1 MTNVEPKKSHKAKL
15 KAALPKQ
22 ALPNNLS
29 LPSNI
34 KGVLDT
40 PRNIYS
46 KQRYNT
52 PLFVLHEMLKA
63 FSRHNVLGMSA
74 SLSFYAMFALIP
86 LVLLMFFILSQW
98 VFSSDYA
105 IVKLAIITGNLVPKF
120 SSDIMVEVYNAS
132 RQQAV
137 WGAAGLFV
145 LFWAVTPLAA
155 ALRSCFYNIAA
166 LIEAPSF
173 IKRKIK
179 DIVAVLGMLFLFF
192 LFTFAGMM
200 LEKVIHFIGHYQ
212 AWLQFRIVS
221 NLVSLTITTGIISL
235 FYYVFFPIK
244 LNARHILVGALFTA
258 TLWLLMRPAFSLF
271 LSMNQSYGSMFGGMK
286 NLFISITWLYF
297 NFIVFLLGTELIAIL
312 RKQDVLLIKGLFEE
326 LTPSNLANGL
336 KSPRLSENYLNKLKQ
351 RYGQTFN
358 QDDFLYHQGDRVPC
372 MYYLLQGEVQLIKN
386 QQVILTVKAGDYLGE
401 MALLSQLPAI
411 ADAVAA
417 SDKVEVLMIA
427 PENLETLLLDEPS
440 VAMRFLREM
449 AARFQQQQQ
458 VI

>member
-1 MTNVEPKKSHKAKL
+1 MNHAVPKKTRKVKIKAT
-15 KAALPKQ
+15 LPTQ
-22 ALPNNLS
+22 ALPSNLN

-34 KGVLDT
+34 KEVLDT

-52 PLFVLHEMLKA
+52 PLFVAHEMLKA
-63 FSRHNVLGMSA
+63 FSRHNVLAMSA

-173 IKRKIK
+173 IQRKIK
-179 DIVAVLGMLFLFF
+179 DIIAVLGMLFLFF

-200 LEKVIHFIGHYQ
+200 LEKVIHFIGQYQ
-212 AWLQFRIVS
+212 AWLQFSIVS
-221 NLVSLTITTGIISL
+221 NITSLIITTATISL
-235 FYYVFFPIK
+235 FYYVFFPVK
-244 LNARHILVGALFTA
+244 LNAKHILVGALFTA

-312 RKQDVLLIKGLFEE
+312 RKQDVLMIKGLFEE
-326 LTPSNLANGL
+326 LTPSNLAKGFTSNQ
-336 KSPRLSENYLNKLKQ
+336 LSENYLSKLRQ
-351 RYGQTFN
+351 RYGKTFYK
-358 QDDFLYHQGDRVPC
+358 DDVLYRLGDQVPC
-372 MYYLLQGEVQLIKN
+372 MYYLLQGEVKVYKG
-386 QQVILTVKAGDYLGE
+386 QQVILTAKAGDYLGE
-401 MALLSQLPAI
+401 MALLSQLPAVG
-411 ADAVAA
+411 DAIVT
-417 SDKVEVLMIA
+417 SETVDVLMIA

-440 VAMRFLREM
+440 VAMKFLREM
-449 AARFQQQQQ
+449 AARFQQQHQTT
-458 VI
+458 

>member
-1 MTNVEPKKSHKAKL
+1 MTTVEPKKKRKANS
-15 KAALPKQ
+15 AAPKRV
-22 ALPNNLS
+22 
-29 LPSNI
+29 LPSNLNLSTNI
-34 KGVLDT
+34 KGALDA
-40 PRNIYS
+40 PRTIYS

-179 DIVAVLGMLFLFF
+179 DIIAVLGMLFLFF

-200 LEKVIHFIGHYQ
+200 LEKVIHFIGQYQ

-221 NLVSLTITTGIISL
+221 NLASLIITTAMISL
-235 FYYVFFPIK
+235 FYYVFFPVK
-244 LNARHILVGALFTA
+244 LNTRHVLIGAIFTA

-271 LSMNQSYGSMFGGMK
+271 LSVNQSYGSMFGGMK

-326 LTPSNLANGL
+326 LTPSNLADGL
-336 KSPRLSENYLNKLKQ
+336 KSSRLNENYLNALRQ
-351 RYGQTFN
+351 RYGQTFSK
-358 QDDFLYHQGDRVPC
+358 DDFLYRQGERVPC
-372 MYYLLQGEVQLIKN
+372 MYYLLHGEVQLIKN
-386 QQVILTVKAGDYLGE
+386 QQVILNLKAGDYLGE

-417 SDKVEVLMIA
+417 SDEVEVLMIA

-449 AARFQQQQQ
+449 AARFQQQHQ

>member
-1 MTNVEPKKSHKAKL
+1 MTKTEPKKSHKAKL
-15 KAALPKQ
+15 KAILPKQ
-22 ALPNNLS
+22 GLPNN
-29 LPSNI
+29 I
-34 KGVLDT
+34 KEVLDT

-200 LEKVIHFIGHYQ
+200 LEKVIHFIGQYQ

-221 NLVSLTITTGIISL
+221 NLASLTITTGIIGL
-235 FYYVFFPIK
+235 FYYVFFPVK
-244 LNARHILVGALFTA
+244 LNARHILAGALFTA

-336 KSPRLSENYLNKLKQ
+336 TSSRLSENYLNTLKQ
-351 RYGQTFN
+351 RYGQTFSK
-358 QDDFLYHQGDRVPC
+358 DDFLYRHGDRVPC

-386 QQVILTVKAGDYLGE
+386 QQVILTVRTGDYLGE